1 MVGLSLVTAITATVV
16 VPTGPVAADQVS
28 NLKAQAA
35 QIAQDLV
42 LEQLQIGAYQQQYDV
57 DIAKVQRDEAV
68 IGSSEDQIQADISRV
83 RRDRKRLQS
92 EAVSAYI
99 NLDPEVNGTEALFE
113 NQEEAPTRA
122 EYEEVASGDIALTI
136 AALHTDENGLRAERA
151 TLEQQEA
158 RDQATTNQEATL
170 ANAARQTEVQ
180 LASKQS
186 EITGELAVAVAQQQA
201 AQAAAAA
208 AAVRAAQATAAA
220 RSGPLRTLV
229 YSRLPPPPRRPQ
241 GSAAS
246 TSSGDPSLPPFL
258 QCVLQ
263 AESGGNYDAVSPG
276 GTYMG
281 GFQFSQATWNEAAQL
296 AGMPQLINVPPN
308 EATPA
313 EQDDLAIALY
323 KADGHAALER
333 LLPDELMEATTVRSC
348 CSSSL
353 RRRGAIPVRL
363 PGAILFRR
371 ARPRLHHRG
380 GRRLACSGPAYQSSE
395 LRDIPLWLDL
405 DELES
410 SKSQDLGDGLHGRPL
425 VGVLDDRG
433 QRDATR

>member
-1 MVGLSLVTAITATVV
+1 MVTSPLPSTPFI
-16 VPTGPVAADQVS
+16 
-28 NLKAQAA
+28 
-35 QIAQDLV
+35 
-42 LEQLQIGAYQQQYDV
+42 
-57 DIAKVQRDEAV
+57 
-68 IGSSEDQIQADISRV
+68 
-83 RRDRKRLQS
+83 
-92 EAVSAYI
+92 
-99 NLDPEVNGTEALFE
+99 
-113 NQEEAPTRA
+113 PTRT
-122 EYEEVASGDIALTI
+122 GC
-136 AALHTDENGLRAERA
+136 GAERA

-158 RDQATTNQEATL
+158 QDQATTNQEATL
-170 ANAARQTEVQ
+170 ASAARQTEVQ

-220 RSGPLRTLV
+220 AVAT
-229 YSRLPPPPRRPQ
+229 SRRVRAACRPPRTALQ

-281 GFQFSQATWNEAAQL
+281 GFQFSQATWNEAAEL

-323 KADGHAALER
+323 DADGEQ
-333 LLPDELMEATTVRSC
+333 PWNDSC
-348 CSSSL
+348 RTS
-353 RRRGAIPVRL
+353 
-363 PGAILFRR
+363 
-371 ARPRLHHRG
+371 
-380 GRRLACSGPAYQSSE
+380 
-395 LRDIPLWLDL
+395 
-405 DELES
+405 
-410 SKSQDLGDGLHGRPL
+410 
-425 VGVLDDRG
+425 
-433 QRDATR
+433 

>member
-16 VPTGPVAADQVS
+16 AVTGPVAADQVS
-28 NLKAQAA
+28 NLKAQAT

-99 NLDPEVNGTEALFE
+99 NLDPEVSGTEALFE
-113 NQEEAPTRA
+113 NQKDASTRA

-136 AALHTDENGLRAERA
+136 DALHTDENGLRAERA

-158 RDQATTNQEATL
+158 RDQATTNQVATL
-170 ANAARQTEVQ
+170 ANAVRQIEVQ

-186 EITGELAVAVAQQQA
+186 EITGEFAVAVAQQQA

-208 AAVRAAQATAAA
+208 AAVRAAQAKAAA
-220 RSGPLRTLV
+220 AAATSSA
-229 YSRLPPPPRRPQ
+229 SRPPSATTSTALQ

-263 AESGGNYDAVSPG
+263 AESGGNYGAVSPG

-281 GFQFSQATWNEAAQL
+281 GFQFSLATWNEAAQL

-323 KADGHAALER
+323 EADGGQSWN
-333 LLPDELMEATTVRSC
+333 DSC
-348 CSSSL
+348 PTS
-353 RRRGAIPVRL
+353 
-363 PGAILFRR
+363 
-371 ARPRLHHRG
+371 
-380 GRRLACSGPAYQSSE
+380 
-395 LRDIPLWLDL
+395 
-405 DELES
+405 
-410 SKSQDLGDGLHGRPL
+410 
-425 VGVLDDRG
+425 
-433 QRDATR
+433 